1 MKKIFLLSILVSF
14 SFANVFACKS
24 ESSLYLIADTD
35 RNSRAYV
42 AEDLIRSGACKV
54 LYGFTIVHEGQN
66 ISKVRY
72 GDTYYYTLTAY
83 LKELK

>member
-1 MKKIFLLSILVSF
+1 MKKIFLLIVLASL
-14 SFANVFACKS
+14 SFADVFACKD
-24 ESSLYLIADTD
+24 ESSLYLIANTV
-35 RNSRAYV
+35 NSSRAYV
-42 AEDLIRSGACKV
+42 AEDLIRDGKCNI